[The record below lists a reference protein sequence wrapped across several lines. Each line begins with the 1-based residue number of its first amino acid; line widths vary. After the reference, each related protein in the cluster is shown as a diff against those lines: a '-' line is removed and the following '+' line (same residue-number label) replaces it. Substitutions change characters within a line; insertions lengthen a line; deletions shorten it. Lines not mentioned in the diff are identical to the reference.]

1 MIKKSLQTVLSA
13 VVLLGCAADSS
24 SRQEEPNQASPV
36 ASSADV
42 ELGTAFFGLTVKD
55 CYASAAAC
63 FEAIDDPTAWAS
75 VAAACRAELHG
86 CFGDLVKEAV
96 TTAAAGVSEIA
107 ECGHDGLAC
116 YAAAREVE
124 AIVTCHQGVELCVNG
139 TVKEVTGI
147 ELPTT
152 SQILDVVVE
161 THDTVVAVNVEAAES
176 AVGTAVA
183 VTDVAA
189 GAVEGTITAAIDVA
203 GSVAMSAERLLECAA
218 QAHVCM
224 WDTAD
229 FFACSDAYQTCVT
242 AIQ

>member
-1 MIKKSLQTVLSA
+1 MIKKSLQTVLST

-24 SRQEEPNQASPV
+24 SDQQQPNP
-36 ASSADV
+36 ASSAAPPAEV

-55 CYASAAAC
+55 CYAAATEC
-63 FEAIDDPTAWAS
+63 FEGIDDPATWAS
-75 VAAACRAELHG
+75 EAASCRAELHG

-96 TTAAAGVSEIA
+96 TTAAEGVGEIA
-107 ECGHDGLAC
+107 QCGHDGLTC
-116 YAAAREVE
+116 YAAAREFE
-124 AIVTCHQGVELCVNG
+124 AITTCRQSVELCVNG
-139 TVKEVTGI
+139 TVKDVTGI

-161 THDTVVAVNVEAAES
+161 THGTAVAVKGEAAES
-176 AVGTAVA
+176 VVGTAVA

-189 GAVEGTITAAIDVA
+189 DAIEGTITAAISVA

-242 AIQ
+242 VIQ